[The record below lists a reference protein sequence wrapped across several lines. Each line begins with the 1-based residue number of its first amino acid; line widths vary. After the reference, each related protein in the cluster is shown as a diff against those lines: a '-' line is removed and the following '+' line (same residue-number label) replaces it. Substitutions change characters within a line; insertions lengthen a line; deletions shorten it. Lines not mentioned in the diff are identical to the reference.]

1 MTTVIQII
9 AVFYLILGLI
19 FRVFKPVDVLSGISA
34 ENLRDRDGFGK
45 WVGNSLIIFAI
56 VYGALAGGLHLLEI
70 DLAGT
75 STTMNIAVGTFLFC
89 QGLIVSYIMGT
100 GKFTKTTALP
110 LRPLETDDETVAKN

>member
-1 MTTVIQII
+1 MITVIHII
-9 AVFYLILGLI
+9 AFFFLILGLI

-45 WVGNSLIIFAI
+45 WVGNSLIIFSL
-56 VYGALAGGLHLLEI
+56 VYGALAGGLHLLEF
-70 DLAGT
+70 DLSST
-75 STTMNIAVGTFLFC
+75 STTMDIGVGAFLFC

-110 LRPLETDDETVAKN
+110 LRPLETDVETVVKD